1 MWTDCRALRV
11 LSAHMQNRNL
21 SIFFLL
27 FTFSFNWERG
37 IRDCS
42 IDAGES
48 SWTHRTGLSESHHA
62 RRLGEVCKFMTFRVE
77 CFHWSLNFIHN
88 RDNGWAEEDVLKII
102 ISLQQRGLIK
112 SMEFNSFTRIH
123 HEDKEIKVVKQMPT
137 IASNKQPTIAVITAQ
152 YCEKIAVDAML
163 ENKETFVR
171 YTTVGKLLDDW
182 RFPSESLSLS
192 AWNLSARI
200 IFLFNLF

>member
-1 MWTDCRALRV
+1 MIIYRFDF
-11 LSAHMQNRNL
+11 S
-21 SIFFLL
+21 FLL
-27 FTFSFNWERG
+27 TFSFNWKRR
-37 IRDCS
+37 IRDCTV
-42 IDAGES
+42 DARES
-48 SWTHRTGLSESHHA
+48 SWTHRGRLSESNHA
-62 RRLGEVCKFMTFRVE
+62 RRLGEVCARELHKFTTFAH
-77 CFHWSLNFIHN
+77 CNKFSTLH

-152 YCEKIAVDAML
+152 YCEKVAVDAML

-171 YTTVGKLLDDW
+171 YTTVGKFLYTQGI
-182 RFPSESLSLS
+182 S
-192 AWNLSARI
+192 AWNLARPRPPH
-200 IFLFNLF
+200 FSNYA